1 MNNSA
6 SLHYILAVIVIAA
19 FGTAGYFVGIIM
31 ADPPLATG
39 EREKFIQELVAE
51 KIGVRPAKV
60 QALTD
65 DSTEFANLKGDVLED
80 QEDEQYYFVQLQ
92 PDSPFKS
99 SALESGAETPDPANF
114 RMVKIKDG
122 QIEVKQILF

>member
-1 MNNSA
+1 MNNFTHI
-6 SLHYILAVIVIAA
+6 HYIVGVILIGV
-19 FGTAGYFVGIIM
+19 FGTAGYFAGIIM
-31 ADPPLATG
+31 ADPPLATS

-65 DSTEFANLKGDVLED
+65 DSTEFANLSGNVLED

-92 PDSPFKS
+92 PDSVLKS

-114 RMVKIKDG
+114 RMVKVQDG
-122 QIEVKQILF
+122 QIEVKEILF